1 MPARSGEQ
9 FLKGLRARNR
19 EVWLGDERVDDVTTH
34 PQLEGAAHSLA
45 RVFDIQ
51 QEFADECLMPDP
63 ETGEAINVSHMIPRS
78 IDDLKRRHR
87 GLQRIAESSVGLMG
101 RTPDYMNVTFAGFA
115 GERGAW
121 LGPEGKNEQGHDNL
135 RNYQKMIAREDL
147 SLTHTIVHPTIDRV
161 KDASFAGNPV
171 PLHKVGETST
181 GIIVRGA
188 RILATLAPFAD
199 ETAIYPGLPLPADAS
214 SDYALSFALPMDT
227 PGLIFMCRD
236 SAATVGSN
244 SFDHP
249 LSSRF
254 DEQDAFTI
262 FDDVEVPFER
272 IFINGDIDVYNSVMG
287 PTAWWANIMQQTT
300 IRALTKLEFAYGL
313 ALRMAEA
320 VNDNSAPTIE
330 MLGELSCYVEVT
342 RSAILLSEEH
352 AYDRGDGVVFPD
364 GRPMHP
370 MRALLAAWYPR
381 VREIL
386 MLIGSHNLLATPS
399 QAMFSDARLRP
410 LIEEFVHGANG
421 MDAERRAGIYRLAWD
436 FIGSALG
443 SRNELYER
451 NYLGSAKT
459 TRTHHTLLYSDRDAA
474 TALVETMLGQLSA
487 GANAT

>member
-1 MPARSGEQ
+1 MGARTGSE
-9 FLKGLRARNR
+9 FLAGLKATGR
-19 EVWLGDERVDDVTTH
+19 EIWLGSERVDNVVDH
-34 PQLEGAAHSLA
+34 PQFTGAAHALA
-45 RVFDIQ
+45 RAFDLQ
-51 QEFADECLMPDP
+51 HEYADECLMPDP
-63 ETGEAINVSHMIPRS
+63 ETGEPINVSHMLPTS
-78 IDDLKRRHR
+78 IADLKRRGV
-87 GLQRIAESSVGLMG
+87 GLQRIAESTVGHMG
-101 RTPDYMNVTFAGFA
+101 RTPDYMNVTYAGFA
-115 GERGAW
+115 GDPSHWGGDDGRNE
-121 LGPEGKNEQGHDNL
+121 EGVAHL
-135 RNYQKMIAREDL
+135 VAFQKQLAREDI
-147 SLTHTIVHPTIDRV
+147 SLTHTLVHPTNIRSTDQNFV
-161 KDASFAGNPV
+161 TNHV
-171 PLHKVGETST
+171 PLHKVGDTEG
-181 GIIVRGA
+181 GIVVRGA

-199 ETAIYPGLPLPADAS
+199 EIAVYPGLPLPPGAPS
-214 SDYALSFALPMDT
+214 KFALSFSIPMDT
-227 PGLIFMCRD
+227 PGLIFLCRD
-236 SAATVGSN
+236 SAATVASN
-244 SFDHP
+244 TFDHP

-262 FDDVEVPFER
+262 FDDVEVPFDR
-272 IFINGDIDVYNSVMG
+272 VFINGDIEVYNSVMG
-287 PTAWWANIMQQTT
+287 PTGWWANIMQQTT

-370 MRALLAAWYPR
+370 MRALLAVWYPR

-399 QAMFSDARLRP
+399 QAMFNDARLRP

-459 TRTHHTLLYSDRDAA
+459 TRTHHTLLYSDRESA
-474 TALVETMLGQLSA
+474 TALVETMLG
-487 GANAT
+487 

>member
-1 MPARSGEQ
+1 MPARTGEE
-9 FLKGLRARNR
+9 FLKGLRARER
-19 EVWLGDERVDDVTTH
+19 EVWLGDERVEDVTTH
-34 PQLEGAAHSLA
+34 PQLEGAARSLA
-45 RVFDIQ
+45 AVFDCQ
-51 QEFADECLMPDP
+51 HEFPDDCLMPDP
-63 ETGEAINVSHMIPRS
+63 ETGEAINVSHMIPHS

-87 GLQRIAESSVGLMG
+87 GLRRIAELTVGIMG

-121 LGPEGKNEQGHDNL
+121 LGPEGKNVEGHDNL
-135 RNYQKMIAREDL
+135 IAYQKMIAREDL

-161 KDASFAGNPV
+161 KDQSFATNPV

-181 GIIVRGA
+181 GIVVRGA

-199 ETAIYPGLPLPADAS
+199 ETAIYPGLPLPADAPS
-214 SDYALSFALPMDT
+214 SYALSFALPMDT
-227 PGLIFMCRD
+227 PGLIFLCRD

-254 DEQDAFTI
+254 DEQDAYTI
-262 FDDVEVPFER
+262 FDDDEVPHDR

-320 VNDNSAPTIE
+320 VNDNSPSTIE
-330 MLGELSCYVEVT
+330 MLGELSTYVEVT

-352 AYDRGDGVVFPD
+352 AYDRGDGVIFPD

-370 MRALLAAWYPR
+370 MRAMLALWYPR

-399 QAMFSDARLRP
+399 KAMLADARLRP
-410 LIEEFVHGANG
+410 LIDEFVHGAND

-436 FIGSALG
+436 FIGSGLG

-459 TRTHHTLLYSDRDAA
+459 TRTHHTLLYSDRATA
-474 TALVETMLGQLSA
+474 TALVDSMLA
-487 GANAT
+487 GVNAT

>member
-87 GLQRIAESSVGLMG
+87 GLRRIAESSVGLMG

-115 GERGAW
+115 GERSAW
-121 LGPEGKNEQGHDNL
+121 LGPEGKNVEGHDNL
-135 RNYQKMIAREDL
+135 VNYHNMIAREDL

-161 KDASFAGNPV
+161 KDQSFATNPV

-199 ETAIYPGLPLPADAS
+199 ETAIYPGLPLPADAPS
-214 SDYALSFALPMDT
+214 SYALSFALPMDT
-227 PGLIFMCRD
+227 PGLIFLCRD

-254 DEQDAFTI
+254 DEQDAYTI
-262 FDDVEVPFER
+262 FDDVEVPHER
-272 IFINGDIDVYNSVMG
+272 VFINGDIDVYNSVMG

-320 VNDNSAPTIE
+320 VNDNSPSTVE
-330 MLGELSCYVEVT
+330 MLGELSSYAEVT
-342 RSAILLSEEH
+342 RSSILLSEEH
-352 AYDRGDGVVFPD
+352 AYDRGDGVIFPD
-364 GRPMHP
+364 GRPLHP
-370 MRALLAAWYPR
+370 MRSLLAVWYPR

-399 QAMFSDARLRP
+399 QAMFRDARLRP
-410 LIEEFVHGANG
+410 LLDEFVHGANDMG
-421 MDAERRAGIYRLAWD
+421 AERRASIYRLAWD
-436 FIGSALG
+436 FIGSGLA

-459 TRTHHTLLYSDRDAA
+459 SRTHHTLLYSDRDAA
-474 TALVETMLGQLSA
+474 CALVDSMLA
-487 GANAT
+487 

>member
-34 PQLEGAAHSLA
+34 PQLEGAARSLA

-78 IDDLKRRHR
+78 VDDLKRRHV
-87 GLQRIAESSVGLMG
+87 GLRRIAESTVGIMG

-115 GERGAW
+115 GERSAW
-121 LGPEGKNEQGHDNL
+121 LGPEGKNVEGHDNL
-135 RNYQKMIAREDL
+135 IAYHNMIAREDL

-161 KDASFAGNPV
+161 KDQSFATNPV

-199 ETAIYPGLPLPADAS
+199 ETAIYPGLPLPADAPS
-214 SDYALSFALPMDT
+214 TYALSFALPMDT
-227 PGLIFMCRD
+227 PGLIFLCRD

-249 LSSRF
+249 LSSHF
-254 DEQDAFTI
+254 DEQDAYTI

-272 IFINGDIDVYNSVMG
+272 VFINGDIDVYNSVMG

-320 VNDNSAPTIE
+320 VNDNSPSTVE
-330 MLGELSCYVEVT
+330 MLGELSSYAEVT
-342 RSAILLSEEH
+342 RSSILLSEEH

-364 GRPMHP
+364 GRPLHP
-370 MRALLAAWYPR
+370 MRSLLAVWYPR
-381 VREIL
+381 IREIL
-386 MLIGSHNLLATPS
+386 MLIGSHNLL
-399 QAMFSDARLRP
+399 
-410 LIEEFVHGANG
+410 
-421 MDAERRAGIYRLAWD
+421 
-436 FIGSALG
+436 
-443 SRNELYER
+443 
-451 NYLGSAKT
+451 
-459 TRTHHTLLYSDRDAA
+459 
-474 TALVETMLGQLSA
+474 
-487 GANAT
+487 